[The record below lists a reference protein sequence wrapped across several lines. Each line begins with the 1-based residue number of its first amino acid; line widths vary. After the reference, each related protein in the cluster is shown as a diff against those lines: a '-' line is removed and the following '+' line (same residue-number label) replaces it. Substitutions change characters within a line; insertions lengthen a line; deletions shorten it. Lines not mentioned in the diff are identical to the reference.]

1 MTHMQIKRLTEIEV
15 ADHKNLRAAWRSHG
29 GIDTLVG
36 RFIVRKP
43 LTASQ
48 LSRLPK
54 ALKAKLHC
62 PDDALDFLERLAAL
76 PDLRDAVEHNDGESK
91 PTCLA
96 SLSDGISGCLKVT
109 P

>member
-1 MTHMQIKRLTEIEV
+1 MKIKRLTEIEV
-15 ADHKNLRAAWRSHG
+15 ADHKNLLVAWRSHG

-43 LTASQ
+43 LTVSQ

-76 PDLRDAVEHNDGESK
+76 PDLRDSVEHNDRENK
-91 PTCLA
+91 PVLA
-96 SLSDGISGCLKVT
+96 SSWAVSGDA
-109 P
+109 